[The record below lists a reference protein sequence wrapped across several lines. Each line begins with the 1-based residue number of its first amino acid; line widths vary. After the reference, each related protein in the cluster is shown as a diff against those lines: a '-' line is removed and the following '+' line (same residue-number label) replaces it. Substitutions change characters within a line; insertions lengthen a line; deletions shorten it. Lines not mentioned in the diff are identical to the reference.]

1 MHTSCIG
8 QMLERQKDFEDLCLL
23 ASWDFSGPS
32 RCRGRPYR
40 NRDSQSDLGNSQCD
54 VHMVQDRR

>member
-1 MHTSCIG
+1 MYTSCIG

-32 RCRGRPYR
+32 RYRGRPYR
-40 NRDSQSDLGNSQCD
+40 NRDSQSDLGNSRCD